1 MAIKFLKADQLP
13 AFLGYLAEKARVV
26 APIKTDG
33 VVQFQPWAAG
43 NDVELDV
50 LLAKQSPKE
59 FVFLQTETYLKF
71 GYGTVTPEE
80 GRGGRGGPAARG
92 DRGRDPERGSGPGDL
107 RPAALRRPRLRAD
120 GPGVR
125 RLRRLLLRS
134 ALQRAARGD
143 HAAGGHLP
151 RPAVDLLLHG
161 HRRLPGRTRR
171 RGRALHPGGRRLH
184 GGGSHREGRGGD
196 GVRRP

>member
-43 NDVELDV
+43 KDVELDV

-71 GYGTVTPEE
+71 GYEVAPEV
-80 GRGGRGGPAARG
+80 RR
-92 DRGRDPERGSGPGDL
+92 RGRRRRAGHPARDGGGGGPERGPGPGDL
-107 RPAALRRPRLRAD
+107 RPAPVRRPRLRAD
-120 GPGVR
+120 GQRVR

-134 ALQRAARGD
+134 AVQRAPRGD

-161 HRRLPGRTRR
+161 HRRLPGR
-171 RGRALHPGGRRLH
+171 
-184 GGGSHREGRGGD
+184 S
-196 GVRRP
+196 